1 MHVYNLVIN
10 PIKFKEAVM
19 KKVLV
24 TGAAGFIGSQ
34 VVRELQKEGVEVRM
48 LIKPGEPI
56 ANLEG
61 IDCERMTG
69 DILDKESVNKA
80 VRGVDTVFHLAAIY
94 SIWLKDWSRIYEVN
108 IQGSRNVLWASLRSG
123 VERVVYTSSIAAIG
137 ITQGRGISNEDT
149 PFNQYTLGN
158 HYVLTKYLSQQEAL
172 GFAENGLDVVV
183 VNPCF
188 PFGPGDI
195 APTPTG
201 AIIIAVL
208 KGLNRFCFEGGINI
222 VDVRDVAKG
231 HVLAAKKGRT
241 GNLYILGNMNVT
253 MEEFMAMVFKAGDI
267 SQKFI
272 PKLPIPILKTAAT
285 GLTWLSDNFTH
296 KPPLSTPA
304 EVDYARQYLFFD
316 NSKAKAELGLDFSP
330 IEKSLKDSIG
340 WFKSKGYV

>member
-1 MHVYNLVIN
+1 
-10 PIKFKEAVM
+10 M

-34 VVRELQKEGVEVRM
+34 VVRELLKEGVEVRTF
-48 LIKPGEPI
+48 IKPGEPL

-80 VRGVDTVFHLAAIY
+80 VSGVDTVFHLAAIF

-137 ITQGRGISNEDT
+137 IAPGKGLSNEDT

-158 HYVLTKYLSQQEAL
+158 HYVLTKYLSQQEAV
-172 GFAENGLDVVV
+172 GFSENGLDVVV

-201 AIIIAVL
+201 AIILAIL
-208 KGLNRFCFEGGINI
+208 KGLNRFYFDGGINI
-222 VDVRDVAKG
+222 IDVRDVAKG

-267 SQKFI
+267 RQKFI
-272 PKLPIPILKTAAT
+272 PKIPIPILKTATA
-285 GLTWLSDNFTH
+285 GLTWLSDNFIH

-316 NSKAKAELGLDFSP
+316 NSKAMEELGLVFSP
-330 IEKSLKDSIG
+330 IEKSLIDSIG